1 MKAILSVYDKTGI
14 EELAKVLSNNG
25 FDLISTGGT
34 YKKIIEN
41 ASLANVK
48 VLQVSDIT
56 KSPEILD
63 GRVKTLHPK
72 IHGGILARKD
82 LSSHREEIEK
92 HNIDFIDMVVVNLYP
107 FLETIS
113 KPDVTLEEA
122 LENID
127 IGGPTL
133 IRAAAKNYKDVLVV
147 VDPSDYEWIKN
158 KIVNKIAFTKNER
171 KNLARKAF
179 SHVAFYDSAI
189 ASWLNDTSLLD
200 IEEFTTG
207 FKKLDTLRYGENPH
221 QEAGIY
227 TDTLGSGGIARVNQL
242 HGMPMSYTNYL
253 DADGA
258 WTAVSDFT
266 DPACVIVKH
275 TNPCGI
281 SINEDQV
288 VAYKNAFSGDSVSA
302 YGGIVAFNREVS
314 AETAEAMKG
323 VLFDIIIAPKFED
336 GALNVF
342 KKRKRTRI
350 LQANTSS
357 GNMANISIKSI
368 SGGVL
373 IQTKDKVIEKYS
385 DWKVVTNRAPT
396 EKEWK
401 DLYFSWQCCKHIKSN
416 TIVLAKNNTLVGMG
430 AGQPNRVV
438 SVHLAL
444 RIAGNKSKESALA
457 SDAFMPFADNIEM
470 AAKGGVTAV
479 VQPGGSI
486 RDQDVIDE
494 ANKFN
499 IAMVFTGIRHFNH

>member
-1 MKAILSVYDKTGI
+1 M
-14 EELAKVLSNNG
+14 
-25 FDLISTGGT
+25 
-34 YKKIIEN
+34 
-41 ASLANVK
+41 
-48 VLQVSDIT
+48 
-56 KSPEILD
+56 
-63 GRVKTLHPK
+63 
-72 IHGGILARKD
+72 
-82 LSSHREEIEK
+82 
-92 HNIDFIDMVVVNLYP
+92 
-107 FLETIS
+107 
-113 KPDVTLEEA
+113 
-122 LENID
+122 
-127 IGGPTL
+127 
-133 IRAAAKNYKDVLVV
+133 
-147 VDPSDYEWIKN
+147 
-158 KIVNKIAFTKNER
+158 
-171 KNLARKAF
+171 
-179 SHVAFYDSAI
+179 
-189 ASWLNDTSLLD
+189 LD

-275 TNPCGI
+275 TNPWGI

-357 GNMANISIKSI
+357 GNMADISIKSI

>member
-34 YKKIIEN
+34 YKKIIES

>member
-314 AETAEAMKG
+314 TETAEAMKG

>member
-314 AETAEAMKG
+314 TETAEAMKG

-336 GALNVF
+336 EALNVF
-342 KKRKRTRI
+342 RKRKRTHI

-357 GNMANISIKSI
+357 GNMADISIKSI

>member
-1 MKAILSVYDKTGI
+1 
-14 EELAKVLSNNG
+14 
-25 FDLISTGGT
+25 
-34 YKKIIEN
+34 
-41 ASLANVK
+41 
-48 VLQVSDIT
+48 
-56 KSPEILD
+56 
-63 GRVKTLHPK
+63 
-72 IHGGILARKD
+72 
-82 LSSHREEIEK
+82 
-92 HNIDFIDMVVVNLYP
+92 
-107 FLETIS
+107 
-113 KPDVTLEEA
+113 
-122 LENID
+122 
-127 IGGPTL
+127 
-133 IRAAAKNYKDVLVV
+133 
-147 VDPSDYEWIKN
+147 
-158 KIVNKIAFTKNER
+158 
-171 KNLARKAF
+171 
-179 SHVAFYDSAI
+179 
-189 ASWLNDTSLLD
+189 
-200 IEEFTTG
+200 
-207 FKKLDTLRYGENPH
+207 
-221 QEAGIY
+221 
-227 TDTLGSGGIARVNQL
+227 
-242 HGMPMSYTNYL
+242 
-253 DADGA
+253 
-258 WTAVSDFT
+258 
-266 DPACVIVKH
+266 
-275 TNPCGI
+275 
-281 SINEDQV
+281 
-288 VAYKNAFSGDSVSA
+288 
-302 YGGIVAFNREVS
+302 
-314 AETAEAMKG
+314 MKG

>member
-34 YKKIIEN
+34 YKKIIES

-357 GNMANISIKSI
+357 GNMADISIKSI